1 MTRFWVPRERL
12 VDRGVLAGEA
22 DLAADRRGVAD
33 DVVARDARGAAV
45 GAQERGE
52 DADGGR
58 LAGAVR
64 AQHAEHRA
72 ACRGEVDAVERDR
85 RAEALGEPGG
95 LDGEVVRSG
104 HAGRVGGGAR
114 SALARRSHGARG
126 RGPSLDGMSSPTRL
140 AGVDV
145 PRVGLGTNRL
155 TTASEHV
162 AFVREA
168 VAAGVRHIDTAH
180 LYTGGE
186 SEQAIAAAL
195 DGAAEDVLVATKGG
209 YRSGEGRPAL
219 LRAQIE
225 QSLRA
230 LRTDAI
236 GLYYLHR
243 IDPET
248 PLEESLGEIKAFVDR
263 GAIRHVGISEVTVAQ
278 IEAARAVV
286 PIAAVQNKY
295 NLAER
300 GTTTSSTTASAR
312 ASRSFPTTRSAATAG
327 RPWVPPPS
335 VSA

>member
-1 MTRFWVPRERL
+1 
-12 VDRGVLAGEA
+12 
-22 DLAADRRGVAD
+22 
-33 DVVARDARGAAV
+33 
-45 GAQERGE
+45 
-52 DADGGR
+52 
-58 LAGAVR
+58 
-64 AQHAEHRA
+64 
-72 ACRGEVDAVERDR
+72 
-85 RAEALGEPGG
+85 
-95 LDGEVVRSG
+95 
-104 HAGRVGGGAR
+104 
-114 SALARRSHGARG
+114 
-126 RGPSLDGMSSPTRL
+126 MSSPTRL

-155 TTASEHV
+155 TTAAEHV

-186 SEQAIAAAL
+186 SEQAVAAAL

-209 YRSGEGRPAL
+209 YRAGEGRPEV

-248 PLEESLGEIKAFVDR
+248 PLEESLGEIKAFVAR
-263 GAIRHVGISEVTVAQ
+263 GAIRHVGLSEVTVAQ
-278 IEAARAVV
+278 IEAAGAVV

-300 GTTTSSTTASAR
+300 AHEDVVDHCERKGIAFVPYYPLRGDGGPAV
-312 ASRSFPTTRSAATAG
+312 SAAAERLGVTENQIKLAWLLQRSPAVLPIPG
-327 RPWVPPPS
+327 TLAIGHLRENL
-335 VSA
+335 AALNLDLGDLDL